1 MSVTTEQAASFLK
14 QHIDVIGHI
23 DVDSEHKESLK
34 EVIDTD
40 GKPPSST
47 KDAGSPEAP
56 AWFAQAAREGYEVIS
71 SYFNN

>member
-40 GKPPSST
+40 GKQATLFSALKMPAVQRHQHGLHKQPEKDT
-47 KDAGSPEAP
+47 K
-56 AWFAQAAREGYEVIS
+56 
-71 SYFNN
+71 